1 MPNNIRIFE
10 ESVSGQAN
18 NIYDYTPT
26 VSATGDFAKLDGINV
41 IINAIR
47 NLLLTALEFYPFDPE
62 YGSDLYKKVF
72 EMSDGISAEE
82 IRFEVQDRVEQF
94 EDRAKIRDVELKFS
108 NDRKTIQVNVS
119 IDRNGIPGTISVY
132 LPGPSGAFGLEDT

>member
-1 MPNNIRIFE
+1 MPDNIRIFE
-10 ESVSGQAN
+10 RSVSGQAN

-26 VSATGDFAKLDGINV
+26 VSSIGDFAKLDGINV
-41 IINAIR
+41 VINAIR
-47 NLLLTALEFYPFDPE
+47 TILLTSLGFYPFDPE
-62 YGSDLYKKVF
+62 YGSELYKKVF
-72 EMSDGISAEE
+72 EMSDNILAEE
-82 IRFEVQDRVEQF
+82 IRFEVQDRIEQF

-119 IDRNGIPGTISVY
+119 IDRDGIPGTVSVY